1 MSETHKDDTEAFRQR
16 VFSKVNTDTMKSFSK
31 ADGKSTDDGA
41 NKSTT
46 ATESAE
52 KPANKPVESEQ
63 AASSDTIAVV
73 VADDK
78 PTTSTTYSAVKA
90 SSLPEANLKPTND
103 TTTKSASLGAQIA
116 NKDPKD
122 ASLQRSN
129 RSGGKPAPIGN
140 ATQSTPK
147 KPETTVNTSSPTKRA
162 AEMTDPITLENKRQ
176 KSNNTPPPH
185 PSPTTVARKFL
196 STPSPRPATLEFKVA
211 EQRKKLQATQ
221 QKRLETA
228 KKQEALDK
236 KMEQHKQRLA
246 EELERLNR
254 EVAEE
259 EVAAAEDEE
268 RYRASM
274 EILKEFEREE

>member
-1 MSETHKDDTEAFRQR
+1 MSETHKDDTEALRQR
-16 VFSKVNTDTMKSFSK
+16 VFSKVNADTMKSSSK
-31 ADGKSTDDGA
+31 ADSKSTDDGA

-63 AASSDTIAVV
+63 AASSDTIAMV
-73 VADDK
+73 VADGK
-78 PTTSTTYSAVKA
+78 PTTSTTDSAVKA
-90 SSLPEANLKPTND
+90 SSLPEAKLKPTNG
-103 TTTKSASLGAQIA
+103 TTTKSASLGAQIV

-122 ASLQRSN
+122 AILQRSN
-129 RSGGKPAPIGN
+129 RPGGKPAPIGN

-147 KPETTVNTSSPTKRA
+147 QPETTVNTSSPIKRA
-162 AEMTDPITLENKRQ
+162 AETTDSITLENKRQ

-185 PSPTTVARKFL
+185 LSPTTVARKFL
-196 STPSPRPATLEFKVA
+196 STPSPRPATLELKVA

-236 KMEQHKQRLA
+236 KMEPHKQRLA

-259 EVAAAEDEE
+259 EAAAAEDEE
-268 RYRASM
+268 RYHASM

>member
-1 MSETHKDDTEAFRQR
+1 
-16 VFSKVNTDTMKSFSK
+16 VFSSVNVDTMKSSSK
-31 ADGKSTDDGA
+31 ADSKNTDDGA

-52 KPANKPVESEQ
+52 KPAKKPVESEQ

-73 VADDK
+73 VADGK
-78 PTTSTTYSAVKA
+78 PATSTTDGAVKV
-90 SSLPEANLKPTND
+90 SSLPEANLEPMNG

-116 NKDPKD
+116 KKDLKD
-122 ASLQRSN
+122 GISPRSN
-129 RSGGKPAPIGN
+129 KPGAKPAPIGD

-147 KPETTVNTSSPTKRA
+147 KPETTVNTFSPTKRA
-162 AEMTDPITLENKRQ
+162 VETTDPITLENKRQ

-185 PSPTTVARKFL
+185 LSPTTVARKFL
-196 STPSPRPATLEFKVA
+196 STPSPRPATLELKVA
-211 EQRKKLQATQ
+211 DRRKELRAVQ

-228 KKQEALDK
+228 KKREVLDK
-236 KMEQHKQRLA
+236 KMEPHKQRLA

-259 EVAAAEDEE
+259 EAAAAEDEE
-268 RYRASM
+268 RYQASM
-274 EILKEFEREE
+274 EILKEFEKEE